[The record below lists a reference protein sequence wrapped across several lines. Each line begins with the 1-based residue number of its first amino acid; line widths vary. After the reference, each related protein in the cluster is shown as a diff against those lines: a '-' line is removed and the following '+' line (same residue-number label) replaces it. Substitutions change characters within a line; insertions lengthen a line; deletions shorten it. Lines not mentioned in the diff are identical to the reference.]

1 MTEFSDK
8 RVVVSGASRGIGLAI
23 SKRLASGGASIAI
36 LAKTA
41 EPHAKLPGTIYT
53 AAEEIEEAGGRALPI
68 VTDIRSE
75 EQVKSAVAQT
85 VDAFGGIDIC
95 INNASAI
102 ALTPTAKTPMKRFD
116 LMFGVNVRGTFLL
129 AKECIPHLARGE
141 NPHILNISPPLDVK
155 AKWFAPHVAYTM
167 SKFGMS
173 LCVLG
178 MSEELKKQGIA
189 VNALWPHTV
198 IATAAIANVVGGE
211 VALGHCRKADIM
223 GDAAAAIVS
232 KDARTFSGNFC
243 IDDLLL
249 AAEGIKDFSSYRVD
263 PEKELWSDF
272 FVPADTP
279 EVEALVMPMNLH
291 GTA

>member
-102 ALTPTAKTPMKRFD
+102 ALTSTANTPMKRFD
-116 LMFGVNVRGTFLL
+116 LMFDVNVRGTFLL
-129 AKECIPHLARGE
+129 AKECISHLARGE

-211 VALGHCRKADIM
+211 VALGHCRRADIM

-272 FVPADTP
+272 FVPTDTP

>member
-1 MTEFSDK
+1 MLF
-8 RVVVSGASRGIGLAI
+8 
-23 SKRLASGGASIAI
+23 
-36 LAKTA
+36 
-41 EPHAKLPGTIYT
+41 
-53 AAEEIEEAGGRALPI
+53 
-68 VTDIRSE
+68 RS
-75 EQVKSAVAQT
+75 
-85 VDAFGGIDIC
+85 GGIDIC

-102 ALTPTAKTPMKRFD
+102 ALTPTAKTSMKRFD
-116 LMFGVNVRGTFLL
+116 LMFDVNVRGTFLL
-129 AKECIPHLARGE
+129 AKECIAHLARGE

-178 MSEELKKQGIA
+178 MAEELKKQGIA

-223 GDAAAAIVS
+223 GDAAVAIVS

-279 EVEALVMPMNLH
+279 EVEALVTPMNLH
-291 GTA
+291 GTT

>member
-8 RVVVSGASRGIGLAI
+8 RVIVSGASRGIGLAI

-41 EPHAKLPGTIYT
+41 EPHPKLPGTIYT
-53 AAEEIEEAGGRALPI
+53 AAEEIEVAGGRALPI
-68 VTDIRSE
+68 VTDVRSE
-75 EQVKSAVAQT
+75 EQVQSAVAQT
-85 VDAFGGIDIC
+85 VDVFGGIDIC

-102 ALTPTAKTPMKRFD
+102 TLTPTAKTPMKRFD
-116 LMFGVNVRGTFLL
+116 LMFGVNVRGAFLL
-129 AKECIPHLARGE
+129 AKECIPHLVRGE

-155 AKWFAPHVAYTM
+155 AKWFAPHLAYTM

-178 MSEELKKQGIA
+178 MAEELKKQGIA
-189 VNALWPHTV
+189 VKALWPHTV

-223 GDAAAAIVS
+223 ADAAAAILS
-232 KDARTFSGNFC
+232 KDAGTFSGNFC

-249 AAEGIKDFSSYRVD
+249 AEEGIKDFSSYRVD

-279 EVEALVMPMNLH
+279 EVEALVTPMSLH
-291 GTA
+291 